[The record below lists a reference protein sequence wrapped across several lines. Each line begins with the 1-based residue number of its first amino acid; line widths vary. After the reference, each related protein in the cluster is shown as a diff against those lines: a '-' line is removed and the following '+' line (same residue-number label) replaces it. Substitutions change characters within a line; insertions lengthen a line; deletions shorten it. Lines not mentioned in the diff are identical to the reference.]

1 MLYKAILT
9 GTLVGFIFLF
19 FSGWIF
25 YDSLA
30 TDFFSQH
37 YVNMPAMMAAEMNY
51 IALGVLV
58 EAYLLSVI
66 YSKWAKGEYNLRSGI
81 KIWALLGLFAG
92 LGINMVTLGTLN

>member
-1 MLYKAILT
+1 MLSKAILT

-30 TDFFSQH
+30 TDFFSQY
-37 YVNMPAMMAAEMNY
+37 YVNMPAMMAAQMNY

-66 YSKWAKGEYNLRSGI
+66 Y
-81 KIWALLGLFAG
+81 
-92 LGINMVTLGTLN
+92 

>member
-51 IALGVLV
+51 IAPRGFGGSLPPFGYILKVGQRGV
-58 EAYLLSVI
+58 
-66 YSKWAKGEYNLRSGI
+66 
-81 KIWALLGLFAG
+81 
-92 LGINMVTLGTLN
+92 

>member
-1 MLYKAILT
+1 MLSKAILT
-9 GTLVGFIFLF
+9 GTLVGLIFLF

-30 TDFFSQH
+30 TDFFSQY
-37 YVNMPAMMAAEMNY
+37 YVNMPAMMAAQMNY

-66 YSKWAKGEYNLRSGI
+66 Y
-81 KIWALLGLFAG
+81 
-92 LGINMVTLGTLN
+92 

>member
-1 MLYKAILT
+1 MLSKAILT

-66 YSKWAKGEYNLRSGI
+66 YSKWAKGEYNLRSGF
-81 KIWALLGLFAG
+81 KMGLYWVFLWDLASIW
-92 LGINMVTLGTLN
+92 